1 MPTFDLQELAIVV
14 AVKNLDSTLISPEF
28 LRYSQIVP
36 ADWELMGQPIRVP
49 QAVQINFDNSVS
61 IVAQPDRISFIARLG
76 VSTGEPVNIAEVAQR
91 YVETLPNMDYL
102 AVGINAKGHVAF
114 PSDPEAAR
122 DYFFG
127 KLLAPGVGQ
136 AVGNA
141 SARGALQLVYP
152 LEGRRLNLTIAEALL
167 QLPEAESVP
176 VVLFTGNFDY
186 GLQPFSAEER
196 GSKLQ
201 QVIQNWQADLA
212 TYQDAVSQ
220 FMTSASP
227 LVTIG

>member
-1 MPTFDLQELAIVV
+1 
-14 AVKNLDSTLISPEF
+14 
-28 LRYSQIVP
+28 
-36 ADWELMGQPIRVP
+36 MGQPIRVP
-49 QAVQINFDNSVS
+49 QAVQINFDNGVS

-76 VSTGEPVNIAEVAQR
+76 TGEPTNIAEVAQR

-127 KLLAPGVGQ
+127 KLLAPSVGQ
-136 AVGNA
+136 AVGHA
-141 SARGALQLVYP
+141 SARGVLQLVYP
-152 LEGRRLNLTIAEALL
+152 FEDRRLNLTIAEALL
-167 QLPEAESVP
+167 QLPEAERVP

-186 GLQPFSAEER
+186 GLQALAAEER

-201 QVIQNWQADLA
+201 QVIQNWQADLT
-212 TYQDAVSQ
+212 TYQEVVSQ
-220 FMTSASP
+220 FVTLASP

>member
-14 AVKNLDSTLISPEF
+14 AVKNLDPTLISSEF
-28 LRYSQIVP
+28 LRYSQIIP
-36 ADWELMGQPIRVP
+36 ADWELLGQPIRVP
-49 QAVQINFDNSVS
+49 QAVQINFNNGVS

-76 VSTGEPVNIAEVAQR
+76 ATTEEPTNIAEVAQR
-91 YVETLPNMDYL
+91 YVQTLPNMDYL
-102 AVGINAKGHVAF
+102 AVGVNAKGHVAF
-114 PSDPEAAR
+114 PGDPEAAR

-136 AVGNA
+136 AVGSA
-141 SARGALQLVYP
+141 PARGALQLVYP
-152 LEGRRLNLTIAEALL
+152 FEGKRLNLAIAEALL

-186 GLQPFSAEER
+186 GLQTITAEER

-212 TYQDAVSQ
+212 IYQDVVSQ
-220 FMTSASP
+220 FVTLASP
-227 LVTIG
+227 LVTVG